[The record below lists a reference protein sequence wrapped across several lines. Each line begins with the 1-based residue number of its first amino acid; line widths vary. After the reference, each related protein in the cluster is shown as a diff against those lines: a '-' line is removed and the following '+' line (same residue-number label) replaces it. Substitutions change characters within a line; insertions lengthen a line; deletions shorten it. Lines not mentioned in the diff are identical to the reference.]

1 MSTALSDGQAR
12 AGLVPSDVPAALVR
26 DFLSALEQEEAKL
39 LTWGVVDGGFTLDDV
54 KERARAFIDGREDAG
69 EVEPGSLVDAMLGRR
84 LLFDFLRDPLAGPTL
99 DPSFEDEDY
108 IYRTRMAESVR
119 LFARLR
125 QLFKPEQ
132 WRSGPGLVSD
142 FRFALRP
149 RVYPRRDVP
158 ATAAME
164 AWAAAEVLAGGR
176 KQALVELLKR
186 PGLAGLA
193 GFQVRATERML
204 HDLDAAW
211 SRGMIVTVGTGS
223 GKTLAFYLPALA
235 HVATL
240 VKAGEHWTK
249 AIAMYPRNELL
260 KDQFSDTYAEVRR
273 LDAVL
278 AQQGRRKI
286 TIGAFF
292 GPTPNRAQEK
302 DVIDKKW
309 VKVAGGYACPYLR
322 CPTAGCAGQLV
333 WRTTDLAQGAERL
346 KCVTCATVVAGDQVL
361 LTRNRM
367 KQHPPDLLFTT
378 TEMLNRVMG
387 DSYNRHVFGVGAQR
401 PPQVVLLDEV
411 HTYAGTHGAQV
422 ALLLRRWRHAV
433 RARVQ
438 FTGLSATL
446 RNASEFFGQL
456 VGLNSSA
463 VKEITPAKEELER
476 EGMEYMLALRG
487 DPVSKTSL
495 LSTTIQATMLLR
507 RVLDPKTNVQGG
519 GKASPSGGAYGRKV
533 FVFTDDLDVTNRLYH
548 NLLDAEGLNG
558 RGFPKPGKEP
568 LAAFR
573 SRGRP
578 ENPARLLAG
587 QSWALCEEIGH
598 PEGLAVPLRI
608 GRTSS
613 QDTGVDREGDAI
625 VATASLEV
633 GYNDPDVGAVLQH
646 KAPHDP
652 ASFLQRKGR
661 AGRLRTMRP
670 WTVVVLSDYGRDR
683 LAYQGYESLFDP
695 ALAPRALPVANRY
708 VLRMQAVYAMM
719 DWLASQLPENPLGSV
734 YSDLT
739 APAWNADVKARQ
751 EREAAIVRRL
761 LTDGDPL
768 QGSLARHLASA
779 LHLAPE
785 EVSALIWEPPR
796 SLMMHALPT
805 LLRRLES
812 GWRRVRLDATE
823 TDRDYLVKM
832 HPLPDFVPASL
843 FSDLNLPEVIVT
855 TPAPESR
862 EDALPIEQAM
872 RTLAPGKVT
881 RRFAVGNAYTSHW
894 VQPANL
900 AVGATQQDLDVEAV
914 CAEYEEVGVFQ
925 ARMNGAGVQDVRCVR
940 PWSIRPSKVP
950 PTVSV
955 TSNSFLE
962 WRTQLIPAGDPVTLD
977 LPQRMEWTQLVAGV
991 EFFGH
996 AYRSHV
1002 EARRFA
1008 LGTRA
1013 SIQWRSGQLLDAEI
1027 RFVDRETKRQSSI
1040 GFAAAVDGLRFL
1052 VPALSDGL
1060 VRAEDPNTE
1069 KVRAFRAAY
1078 FRQRVLTDSGLEPY
1092 ANQFQ
1097 REWLYQVYMSALC
1110 AWAIAE
1116 QTSLSVA
1123 NSALLFGST
1132 MQAAAK
1138 KVLDVIFETLE
1149 VNGDEKEENADD
1161 EEEGRG
1167 GDEEVAGAG
1176 GGNGAGPQAKR
1187 RSKLCEEVLQLFG
1200 EQAVF
1205 ARLQD
1210 LARVL
1215 WEKPDAGWHAWAQ
1228 RRYLATLGG
1237 ALVEA
1242 CAQLYPEASADD
1254 LYVDID
1260 PGVRPAGVPEPS
1272 VGESELWVTE
1282 ATLGGAGVLEE
1293 VTRRYAEDPR
1303 RFFRLVESALGPSDY
1318 ELVDAELTRLLELVA
1333 VDTALAA
1340 RFEDVR
1346 SAARHEELQAAVSRL
1361 EAELSARGILVT
1373 HAVMSAVYAR
1383 LLRPGSGPHT
1393 DALLLGL
1400 IHRWRAEE
1408 TRLEVELDAR
1418 VFAYLLG
1425 KDNGVTEALAKID
1438 PAVAGTPTARF
1449 HALYGLL
1456 WPRGNTVRS
1465 VALTSYNPFAPMPPT
1480 DRELVLD
1487 RLTRTS
1493 PTVTVGEEGWRAAVA
1508 DGLREHGTVRLSAP
1522 LAARD
1527 ALKAALLDLAAEPV
1541 EIDALYLYPQLEGIE
1556 RGPSGFRATVYLAEA
1571 VQ

>member
-1 MSTALSDGQAR
+1 MSDATTGARPAR
-12 AGLVPSDVPAALVR
+12 AAAAMSSDVPPSMVR
-26 DFLSALEQEEAKL
+26 DFLSKLEQEEAKL
-39 LTWGVVDGGFTLDDV
+39 LTWGVVDGGFSLADIE
-54 KERARAFIDGREDAG
+54 ERAQSFLADYDHDY
-69 EVEPGSLVDAMLGRR
+69 VPEPGALVDAMLARR
-84 LLFDFLRDPLAGPTL
+84 VLFDFPVDARRV
-99 DPSFEDEDY
+99 
-108 IYRTRMAESVR
+108 YRTRMAESVR

-158 ATAAME
+158 AKEAME
-164 AWAAAEVLAGGR
+164 AWAAAEVLAHGR
-176 KQALVELLKR
+176 KQALAELLKR

-204 HDLDAAW
+204 RDVDAAW
-211 SRGMIVTVGTGS
+211 NRGMIVTVGTGS

-240 VKAGEHWTK
+240 VKAGEYWTK

-260 KDQFSDTYAEVRR
+260 KDQFSDTYLEVRR
-273 LDAVL
+273 LDAL
-278 AQQGRRKI
+278 LTKQERRKI

-292 GPTPNRAQEK
+292 GQTPNRAHET
-302 DVIDKKW
+302 DVVDKKW
-309 VKVAGGYACPYLR
+309 SRAAGGFACPYLR
-322 CPTAGCAGQLV
+322 CPTSGCAGPLV
-333 WRTTDLAQGAERL
+333 WRTADLANAVEQL
-346 KCVTCATVVAGDQVL
+346 KCATCAAIVAGDEVL

-367 KQHPPDLLFTT
+367 KQQPPDVLFTT

-387 DSYNRHVFGVGAQR
+387 DSYNRHVFGIGTQR
-401 PPQVVLLDEV
+401 PPQIVLLDEV
-411 HTYAGTHGAQV
+411 HTYTGTHGAQV

-433 RARVQ
+433 RSRVQ

-446 RNASEFFGQL
+446 RNAPDFFGQL
-456 VGLNSSA
+456 VGLNPSA
-463 VKEITPAKEELER
+463 VEEITPTKEELER
-476 EGMEYMLALRG
+476 EGMEYLLALRG

-507 RVLDPKTNVQGG
+507 RVLDPKGNGQAGEHGG
-519 GKASPSGGAYGRKV
+519 FASRGAYGKKV
-533 FVFTDDLDVTNRLYH
+533 FIFTDDLDVTNRLYH
-548 NLLDAEGLNG
+548 NLLDAEGLNS
-558 RGFPKPGKEP
+558 RGFPKPGRVP
-568 LAAFR
+568 LASLR

-578 ENPARLLAG
+578 ENAERLASG
-587 QSWALCEEIGH
+587 QSWAMCEEIGH
-598 PEGLAVPLRI
+598 PEGLSVPLRI

-661 AGRLRTMRP
+661 AGRLREMRP
-670 WTVVVLSDYGRDR
+670 WTVVVLSDFGRDR

-708 VLRMQAVYAMM
+708 VLRMQAVYATM
-719 DWLASQLPENPLGSV
+719 DWLASQLPEKPLGSM

-739 APAWNADVKARQ
+739 GPARTNDVAARQ
-751 EREAAIVRRL
+751 QREAAIVRQL
-761 LTDGDPL
+761 LTDGDRL
-768 QGSLARHLASA
+768 QESLARHLASA
-779 LHLAPE
+779 LHLAAE
-785 EVSALIWEPPR
+785 EVLVLMWEPPR

-805 LLRRLES
+805 LLRRMES

-843 FSDLNLPEVIVT
+843 FSDLNLPEVTVT

-894 VQPANL
+894 VEPPNL
-900 AVGATQQDLDVEAV
+900 ALGATQQELEVEAV
-914 CAEYEEVGVFQ
+914 CDEYEEVGVFQ
-925 ARMNGAGVQDVRCVR
+925 ARVRDVGVQDVRCVR

-950 PTVSV
+950 QTVSV
-955 TSNSFLE
+955 TSNSYLE
-962 WRTQLIPAGDPVTLD
+962 WRSQLIPAGEPLSLD
-977 LPQRMEWTQLVAGV
+977 LPQRMEWAQLIGGV

-1013 SIQWRSGQLLDAEI
+1013 SIRWRSGLSLDAEI
-1027 RFVDRETKRQSSI
+1027 RFVDRGTKRQSSV
-1040 GFAAAVDGLRFL
+1040 GFTAAVDGLRLL
-1052 VPALSDGL
+1052 VPAPGDGL
-1060 VRAEDPNTE
+1060 VPANDANVQ

-1078 FRQRVLTDSGLEPY
+1078 FRYRVLADPGLDSY
-1092 ANQFQ
+1092 ANHFQ

-1110 AWAIAE
+1110 AWAVAE

-1138 KVLDVIFETLE
+1138 KVLDVIFETLG
-1149 VNGDEKEENADD
+1149 VDGDEEQADD
-1161 EEEGRG
+1161 EEEKAA
-1167 GDEEVAGAG
+1167 AGPG
-1176 GGNGAGPQAKR
+1176 GGSGAMLQAKR
-1187 RSKLCEEVLQLFG
+1187 QSKLCEEVLKLFH

-1215 WEKPDAGWHAWAQ
+1215 WEAPDAGWHEWAES
-1228 RRYLATLGG
+1228 RYLATLGG

-1254 LYVDID
+1254 LYVDVD
-1260 PGVRPAGVPEPS
+1260 PGARPVGVPEPPA
-1272 VGESELWVTE
+1272 GQRELWITE

-1303 RFFRLVESALGPSDY
+1303 RFFRLVENALGPSDY
-1318 ELVDAELTRLLELVA
+1318 ELVDAELTRLLEMVA
-1333 VDTALAA
+1333 VDPALATL
-1340 RFEDVR
+1340 FQHVR
-1346 SAARHEELQAAVSRL
+1346 GATRHEELQAAVSLL
-1361 EAELSARGILVT
+1361 EAELSARGVLVT
-1373 HAVMSAVYAR
+1373 HAVMSAMHAR
-1383 LLRPGSGPHT
+1383 ILRPGSGPHT
-1393 DALLLGL
+1393 DALLLSL
-1400 IHRWRAEE
+1400 MLRWRAEE
-1408 TRLEVELDAR
+1408 KRLGVELDAR
-1418 VFAYLLG
+1418 VFAYLLS
-1425 KDNGVTEALAKID
+1425 KDGGVTSALGQVD
-1438 PAVAGTPTARF
+1438 PAVAGTPSSRF

-1456 WPRGNTVRS
+1456 WPRGSTVRS
-1465 VALTSYNPFAPMPPT
+1465 VALASYNPFAPLPPA

-1493 PTVTVGEEGWRAAVA
+1493 PTVVVGKDGWQAAVA
-1508 DGLREHGTVRLSAP
+1508 DGLREHGMVRLSAA

-1527 ALKAALLDLAAEPV
+1527 VLKAALLDLAAEPIEV
-1541 EIDALYLYPQLEGIE
+1541 DALHLYPQVEGVE
-1556 RGPSGFRATVYLAEA
+1556 RGPNGFRATVYLAEA